1 MIHDVRAA
9 KELGRSVPF
18 ALQQLSPTQR
28 ELVSSLA
35 KRLGAIQGV
44 KAVVLGGSY
53 ARGRA
58 QFGSDIDLGV
68 FYSEAAPF
76 SIQSI
81 RALAEE
87 VNDTANP
94 VVAGFFD
101 WGAWING
108 GAWLTIRGQRVD
120 FIYRSLEQSERVIT
134 EAEAGRYQFDY
145 AQQPPFGFQSGTYLG
160 DIAACMPLFDPES
173 LLDVLK
179 RRVANYPEA
188 LRRALVQDYLWAA
201 EFGLTAFAH
210 KYASRSDAYGT
221 AACLTCAVNQLVIVL
236 FALNRKYP
244 VNDKTALLEVAEFE
258 RAPREFGSRVQK
270 TLANLGG
277 SEPELLAAIE
287 SVAQLIREIAELSDG
302 LYKPRYTLPK

>member
-1 MIHDVRAA
+1 
-9 KELGRSVPF
+9 
-18 ALQQLSPTQR
+18 
-28 ELVSSLA
+28 
-35 KRLGAIQGV
+35 
-44 KAVVLGGSY
+44 
-53 ARGRA
+53 
-58 QFGSDIDLGV
+58 
-68 FYSEAAPF
+68 
-76 SIQSI
+76 
-81 RALAEE
+81 
-87 VNDTANP
+87 
-94 VVAGFFD
+94 
-101 WGAWING
+101 
-108 GAWLTIRGQRVD
+108 
-120 FIYRSLEQSERVIT
+120 
-134 EAEAGRYQFDY
+134 
-145 AQQPPFGFQSGTYLG
+145 
-160 DIAACMPLFDPES
+160 
-173 LLDVLK
+173 VLK